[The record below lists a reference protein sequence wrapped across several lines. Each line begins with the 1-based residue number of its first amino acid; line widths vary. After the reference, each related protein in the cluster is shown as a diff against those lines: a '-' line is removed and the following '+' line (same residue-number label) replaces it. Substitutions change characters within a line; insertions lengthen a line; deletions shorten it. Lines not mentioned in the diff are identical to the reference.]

1 MLPENKLSKDPIDG
15 DFMVPEKVDELEDYS
30 LHFSSREVV
39 RCYYEGQNI
48 RYSHMGVVY
57 DVLTVPDLTA
67 LSFTLDQNLRPLL
80 VYVQNK
86 KTYMYW
92 FNSAIGKMEVK
103 LWGEGYLTPQ
113 VALDDLRI
121 ENSSQIDIIF
131 AYIKDENL
139 CIRYQRD
146 RFTTETVL
154 GPSDRLFQ
162 IGALNNHRFGFKT
175 FVRVKPTE
183 EG

>member
-15 DFMVPEKVDELEDYS
+15 AFMVPEKIDELEDYS

-57 DVLTVPDLTA
+57 DVLTVPNLTA

-162 IGALNNHRFGFKT
+162 MGALNNHRFGFKT

-183 EG
+183 

>member
-15 DFMVPEKVDELEDYS
+15 DFMVPEKIDELEDYS
-30 LHFSSREVV
+30 LHFSSREVI

>member
-15 DFMVPEKVDELEDYS
+15 DFMVPEKIDELEDYS
-30 LHFSSREVV
+30 LHFSSREVI

-57 DVLTVPDLTA
+57 DVLTVPNLTA

-162 IGALNNHRFGFKT
+162 MGALNNHRFGFKT

>member
-15 DFMVPEKVDELEDYS
+15 AFMVPEKIDELEDYS
-30 LHFSSREVV
+30 LHFFSREVV

-57 DVLTVPDLTA
+57 DVLTVPNLTA

-183 EG
+183 

>member
-15 DFMVPEKVDELEDYS
+15 AFMVPEKVDELEDYS
-30 LHFSSREVV
+30 LHFSSREVI

-48 RYSHMGVVY
+48 RYSHMGNVY
-57 DVLTVPDLTA
+57 EVLTVPNLTA

-92 FNSAIGKMEVK
+92 FNSAVGKMEVK
-103 LWGEGYLTPQ
+103 LWGEDYLTPQ

-121 ENSSQIDIIF
+121 ENSSQIDIVF
-131 AYIKDENL
+131 AYIRNDNL

-146 RFTTETVL
+146 RFITETVL

-175 FVRVKPTE
+175 FTRVKPTE
-183 EG
+183 QG

>member
-15 DFMVPEKVDELEDYS
+15 DFMVPEKIDELEDYS
-30 LHFSSREVV
+30 LHFSSREVI

-162 IGALNNHRFGFKT
+162 MGALNNHRFGFKT

>member
-1 MLPENKLSKDPIDG
+1 MLPENKLSTMAIDG
-15 DFMVPEKVDELEDYS
+15 QFMVPEKVDELEDYS
-30 LHFSSREVV
+30 LHFTTREIV
-39 RCYYEGQNI
+39 RCYYEGQQI
-48 RYSHMGVVY
+48 KYSHRGVIN
-57 DVLTVPDLTA
+57 DVLTIPDLTA

-92 FNSAIGKMEVK
+92 YNSALGKMEVK
-103 LWGEGYLTPQ
+103 LWGENYVTPQ
-113 VALDDLRI
+113 IALDDLRV

-131 AYIKDENL
+131 AYIRDGNL

-175 FVRVKPTE
+175 FIRVKPKDTE
-183 EG
+183 